1 MEVINN
7 YDVHIDS
14 KKRVTLRGARYQFY
28 NVREYDNGCIMLE
41 PRELAIPKEISSRTL
56 SSMDQAIRN
65 FKLGQVSDPVDL
77 SGIEAMKRASRIAE
91 ENGLSDMSLDE
102 INAEITDARK

>member
-41 PRELAIPKEISSRTL
+41 PRELAIPKEISSRIL

-77 SGIEAMKRASRIAE
+77 SGIEAIKRASRIAE
-91 ENGLSDMSLDE
+91 ENGISDMSLDE
-102 INAEITDARK
+102 INAEIADARK